1 MIYMNRIYENFYN
14 LAILINFTLL
24 DIIRYYLLDIIYKI
38 FEEFLKIF

>member
-38 FEEFLKIF
+38 FEEFFKIF

>member
-1 MIYMNRIYENFYN
+1 MNRIYENFYN

-38 FEEFLKIF
+38 FEEFFKIF